1 MCKLRPVRARLESCL
16 TQSYYCFVTG
26 ITALVPTF
34 CFSLLASRTCSYR
47 IMHRLCRIKQ
57 QCSMLCL
64 MFCIRNMYLTTLPV
78 CRLTEN
84 TRTIRFYQLPNI
96 MVVLFPRH
104 AIYGDKLN
112 DPMTVPQQLNM
123 RKWVHETS
131 PELAQ
136 GVSLDYDLQ
145 SIVTHHGRSSTG
157 GHCTATCF
165 HGPQPGMMHFCAI
178 RQYAYLPHQC

>member
-1 MCKLRPVRARLESCL
+1 MQAATGKSKARKLPHTIILLLCYWYNCTSSHIL
-16 TQSYYCFVTG
+16 FLPSGKTHLQLQNN
-26 ITALVPTF
+26 ALAMQHQATVQHAVLDVLYQEHV
-34 CFSLLASRTCSYR
+34 SDHLACV
-47 IMHRLCRIKQ
+47 Q
-57 QCSMLCL
+57 A
-64 MFCIRNMYLTTLPV
+64 
-78 CRLTEN
+78 EN

-104 AIYGDKLN
+104 AIYGGKLN

-165 HGPQPGMMHFCAI
+165 HGPQPGAMHFCAI
-178 RQYAYLPHQC
+178 RQYAYFPHQC